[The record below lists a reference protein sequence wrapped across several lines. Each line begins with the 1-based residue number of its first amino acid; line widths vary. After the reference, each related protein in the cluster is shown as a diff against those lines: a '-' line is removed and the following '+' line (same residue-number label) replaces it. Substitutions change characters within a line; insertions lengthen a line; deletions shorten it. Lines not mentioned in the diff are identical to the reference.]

1 MSCVKRAHSTK
12 NGSELFAAP
21 SDLRTLSVSILC
33 LLSDSKNLGC
43 LPTPHS
49 RAVAGALSI
58 WEKLNQ
64 HHGAHQTVWQSSK
77 V

>member
-12 NGSELFAAP
+12 NGSELSAAP
-21 SDLRTLSVSILC
+21 SDLRILSVSTLC
-33 LLSDSKNLGC
+33 LLSDSQNPSC

-58 WEKLNQ
+58 
-64 HHGAHQTVWQSSK
+64 
-77 V
+77 